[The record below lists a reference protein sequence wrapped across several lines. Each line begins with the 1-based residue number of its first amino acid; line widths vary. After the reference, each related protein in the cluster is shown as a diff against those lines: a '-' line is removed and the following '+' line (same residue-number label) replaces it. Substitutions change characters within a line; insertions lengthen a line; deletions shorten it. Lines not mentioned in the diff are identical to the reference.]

1 MKHYYNYT
9 DFYKFIENFIEL
21 TIFKDLML
29 KKEEKDILNIIK
41 KIVFTNNDDIIDL
54 IKEQFHNEENKNKD
68 ATFKLKGSQILEEEK
83 LKKFFST
90 ILNKDNKSTFE
101 KNIID
106 YFDSFS
112 IKKSA

>member
-1 MKHYYNYT
+1 
-9 DFYKFIENFIEL
+9 
-21 TIFKDLML
+21 ML

-83 LKKFFST
+83 LKKFLNT
-90 ILNKDNKSTFE
+90 ILNHAWCIRKVLGG
-101 KNIID
+101 I
-106 YFDSFS
+106 
-112 IKKSA
+112 